1 MDPIVGAAIGGSLID
16 GFFGRSSA
24 KKQMA
29 FQERMSN
36 TAYQRAVKDMKAAG
50 INPMLAA
57 VKGGASTPSGAGYQT
72 NFQGGLTSGMQL
84 ALNKQ
89 IANREVKT
97 NKMISNSPLLQGMD
111 ALNKVGGN
119 ANTLLNTA
127 MQAKIMMDMAGMKNS
142 KRVSGGRIKL
152 PNTKRNVIMN
162 PKTGKINNASS
173 VWKTPLSLMAPYMAS
188 ALGISSLNKQTQAGV
203 KLYDKKSYKY
213 KNIIRGGF

>member
-1 MDPIVGAAIGGSLID
+1 MDPIVGAIGGSLID

-36 TAYQRAVKDMKAAG
+36 TAYQRAVKDMRAAG

-57 VKGGASTPSGAGYQT
+57 IKGGASTPGGAAYQT
-72 NFQGGLTSGMQL
+72 DFKGGLTSGMQL
-84 ALNKQ
+84 SLNKQ
-89 IANREVKT
+89 IAKRELQT
-97 NKMISNSPLLQGMD
+97 NKMITNSQLLQGMD

-127 MQAKIMMDMAGMKNS
+127 MQAKIMMDMAGMRNS
-142 KRVSGGRIKL
+142 KKGGGSVIL
-152 PNTKRNVIMN
+152 PNTQKSSTMN
-162 PKTGKINNASS
+162 PKTGKINNSQS
-173 VWKTPLSLMAPYMAS
+173 IWKTPLALAAPFLGS
-188 ALGISSLNKQTQAGV
+188 ALGLASLNKQTQAGA

-213 KNIIRGGF
+213 KHLIRGGF